1 MAQMGT
7 GKYTYELVRD
17 FCKLP
22 GGKPHRRTLVTA
34 ARQAI
39 FGFVSAVSACLR

>member
-34 ARQAI
+34 ASSLSDLGGRWRI
-39 FGFVSAVSACLR
+39 MW